1 MNLHKCLITIG
12 ISLGLAASNTAV
24 AQVQALK
31 VGLAGDRTD
40 VSPIG
45 ATSSRLV
52 EFRYRPDRSFAIRA
66 LANEFVT
73 LEAPE
78 GESIVSFVISDA
90 ENWEHTVMK
99 DNRRVLVKAVS
110 DGAQVTTGQ
119 LVTDKRSYPL
129 TFIAVSLGQPWF
141 QRVRWQVSAESVPG
155 VTWRGQAAP
164 AQIGG
169 SDTPVDVPTMDPE
182 KLHFGYRVKGRAA
195 FRPSTV
201 FDDGVRTWILL
212 DEVQDLPAVFGS
224 VGKKLEVLDYSIHGK
239 YMVVP
244 VVSKQLTLKLRHDE
258 VTLERTR

>member
-1 MNLHKCLITIG
+1 M
-12 ISLGLAASNTAV
+12 SPAAF

-31 VGLAGDRTD
+31 IGLAGDRTD
-40 VSPIG
+40 VAPMG
-45 ATSSRLV
+45 ASSSRLV
-52 EFRYRPDRSFAIRA
+52 EFRYRPDRAFAIRA
-66 LANEFVT
+66 LANEYVT

-78 GESIVSFVISDA
+78 GEAIVSFVISDA
-90 ENWEHTVMK
+90 ENWDHTVMK

-110 DGAQVTTGQ
+110 EAAEVTTGQ
-119 LVTDKRSYPL
+119 LITDKRSYPL
-129 TFIAVSLGQPWF
+129 SFIAVSLGQPWF
-141 QRVRWQVSAESVPG
+141 QRVRWQVGAESVPG
-155 VTWRGQAAP
+155 ITWRGQAAP
-164 AQIGG
+164 AQLVGAEA
-169 SDTPVDVPTMDPE
+169 SADVPTMDPE

-212 DEVQDLPAVFGS
+212 EDVQDLPAVFGA

-258 VTLERTR
+258 VILERTR